1 MRRTAL
7 ALLAV
12 LAVLAAAPPWAAAQR
27 SHSSRTPRNWIAG
40 LIGAALGGAAAG
52 TYATLSGGAIGNC
65 SRPKCVSI
73 LSVGTGALVGFMIG
87 RESDRLYNL
96 RYRFGRPIT
105 LRGQRLDLA
114 FVPLDVRVHGPTVA
128 VAGEGGVEILSGAP
142 RLERVTTRG
151 RGLRGVQ
158 LAEPERER
166 LLVGTTIG
174 LYAFPLG
181 GDQTLGALL
190 APGEVSA
197 LDLRGE
203 RILIASGRQVAL
215 ASALNDSLRT
225 LGESRVFGSPVVDIA
240 WDARR
245 ELAWVLTESALVA
258 VAVADTAL
266 GDSVGAFAL
275 PAPGRRLDL
284 EGDTAAVA
292 AGEGG
297 VFLLGVAEPRA
308 PVVLAQWSGARF
320 AYDVALRGGVVYLA
334 AGPEGLY
341 VLDAGAGGNFA
352 VRGLDRHFGFVASL
366 RVSNGELY
374 VVDRAGKALHR
385 VSLPAR

>member
-7 ALLAV
+7 IL
-12 LAVLAAAPPWAAAQR
+12 LAVLAAAPHGAAAQQSR
-27 SHSSRTPRNWIAG
+27 GSRTPRKWVAG
-40 LIGAALGGAAAG
+40 LIGAAMGGAAAG
-52 TYATLSGGAIGNC
+52 AYAAFSGEALGNC
-65 SRPKCVSI
+65 SRPRCVGI
-73 LSVGTGALVGFMIG
+73 LTVGGGALLGYMVG

-96 RYRFGRPIT
+96 RYHFGRPIT
-105 LRGQRLDLA
+105 LSGQRLDLGL
-114 FVPLDVRVHGPTVA
+114 VPLDVRVHGPTVV
-128 VAGEGGVEILSGAP
+128 VAGEGGVEILSGAL
-142 RLERVTTRG
+142 RLERVATRA

-181 GDQTLGALL
+181 GEQTLGALL
-190 APGEVSA
+190 APGQVSA

-203 RILIASGRQVAL
+203 RILVASGRQVAL
-215 ASALNDSLRT
+215 ASAREDSVQT
-225 LGESRVFGSPVVDIA
+225 FGEPRVFGSAVVDIA
-240 WDARR
+240 WDSRR
-245 ELAWVLTESALVA
+245 ALAWVLTESALVA

-275 PAPGRRLDL
+275 PSLGRRLDL
-284 EGDTAAVA
+284 EGDTVAVA
-292 AGEGG
+292 AGQGG
-297 VFLLGVAEPRA
+297 VFLLGVGEPRA

-320 AYDVALRGGVVYLA
+320 AYDVALSGGVVYLA

-341 VLDAGAGGNFA
+341 VLDAGTDGSFT

-366 RVSNGELY
+366 RVANGQLY
-374 VVDRAGKALHR
+374 VVDRVGRALHR
-385 VSLPAR
+385 VPLPAW